1 MSTSSTTSSTT
12 SQSHGS
18 HQMAPVPESDEIG
31 ITLNPYLN
39 GKPTARAVPDLYD
52 PNKLI
57 DVTRTGKILQR
68 MKRITNETVDI
79 LTNLVI
85 VLQNTCDYDQ
95 TFRFV
100 LQFNLEDNIIFDC
113 LLNPEWKGRPI
124 SAAN

>member
-1 MSTSSTTSSTT
+1 MVDLDKRKLQMNLSTAN
-12 SQSHGS
+12 
-18 HQMAPVPESDEIG
+18 M
-31 ITLNPYLN
+31 
-39 GKPTARAVPDLYD
+39 
-52 PNKLI
+52 
-57 DVTRTGKILQR
+57 R

-124 SAAN
+124 SAANKKIMVLAVMH